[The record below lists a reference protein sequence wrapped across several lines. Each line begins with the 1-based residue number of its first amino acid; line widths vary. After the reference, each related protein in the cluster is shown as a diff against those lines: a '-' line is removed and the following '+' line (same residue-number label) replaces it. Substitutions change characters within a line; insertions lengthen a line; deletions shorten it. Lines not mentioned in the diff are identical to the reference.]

1 MGQGHKVVFFSAL
14 GCCDVLSLVIQMVVA
29 VLSAFD
35 QLRQGVML
43 ETEIHKVN
51 ISFGNQSTKMTDIM

>member
-1 MGQGHKVVFFSAL
+1 MFLSAL

-35 QLRQGVML
+35 QLSQGVML
-43 ETEIHKVN
+43 GTEIHKVN
-51 ISFGNQSTKMTDIM
+51 ISFGNQCTKITNIEKYFYIM

>member
-43 ETEIHKVN
+43 ETGIHKVN
-51 ISFGNQSTKMTDIM
+51 TR